1 MQNPFRITSYI
12 NKKEA
17 DDQAK
22 AFQEATAV
30 CICKD
35 WVGGG
40 GSNVT
45 ATSEVRCSECSNCTV
60 FY

>member
-1 MQNPFRITSYI
+1 MSYI
-12 NKKEA
+12 SRKEA
-17 DDQAK
+17 DDQAQ

-30 CICKD
+30 CICAD

-40 GSNVT
+40 GSTVISSST
-45 ATSEVRCSECSNCTV
+45 VSCSSCSNCTV